1 MKKILLSLTLL
12 FSFQNSFAGEGAE
25 ARKTSSEKVR
35 HLISQL
41 SNPDK
46 EARKAAKKEFKEM
59 LPIIE
64 LEDFLEEIL
73 ESKYASKII
82 FRMNPEFA
90 ETFTNPDTQFDESNK
105 YYDLLE
111 EYKTASGEAKKEVR
125 KKVRKELTKALEQCE
140 DLKLAFTELDKIESS
155 KPKPTSKSKTTS
167 EVKALVASKNYKKR
181 K

>member
-12 FSFQNSFAGEGAE
+12 FNCQNSFASEGVGKGAE
-25 ARKTSSEKVR
+25 AGKTSSEKVR

-82 FRMNPEFA
+82 FKMNPEFA
-90 ETFTNPDTQFDESNK
+90 ETLPNPDIQFDGNNK
-105 YYDLLE
+105 YYELLE
-111 EYKTASGEAKKEVR
+111 EYKRSSGEAKKEAR
-125 KKVRKELTKALEQCE
+125 KKVRKAFTKAVKKCE
-140 DLKLAFTELDKIESS
+140 DLKSAFTELDKIEAE
-155 KPKPTSKSKTTS
+155 KLRTTS
-167 EVKALVASKNYKKR
+167 EVKALVASHKHKKC

>member
-12 FSFQNSFAGEGAE
+12 FSCQNSFAAE
-25 ARKTSSEKVR
+25 SSEKVR

-41 SNPDK
+41 SNSDK

-59 LPIIE
+59 LSMIE

-82 FRMNPEFA
+82 FKINPEFVA
-90 ETFTNPDTQFDESNK
+90 GLTNLDIQFNESNK

-111 EYKTASGEAKKEVR
+111 EYKTASGGAKKEAR
-125 KKVRKELTKALEQCE
+125 KKVRKAFTKAVEQCE
-140 DLKLAFTELDKIESS
+140 DLKSAFAELDKIENE
-155 KPKPTSKSKTTS
+155 KLRTTS
-167 EVKALVASKNYKKR
+167 EVKALVASQSYKK
-181 K
+181 KSGK